1 MLLMTAAGRFLIVK
15 HNLSITASRES
26 NTSFWKPRFRIS
38 FHIRS
43 LMRSKKKTR
52 ITSLCMPLPI
62 RMGITKG
69 QWIYLLALAVE
80 FGAVALVGKLGD
92 MNVASMFVAAKMFD
106 RRAEG

>member
-1 MLLMTAAGRFLIVK
+1 
-15 HNLSITASRES
+15 
-26 NTSFWKPRFRIS
+26 
-38 FHIRS
+38 
-43 LMRSKKKTR
+43 MRSKKKTR

-106 RRAEG
+106 RRRGKTLTVFENGRHWVGKKAVFVV

>member
-1 MLLMTAAGRFLIVK
+1 
-15 HNLSITASRES
+15 
-26 NTSFWKPRFRIS
+26 
-38 FHIRS
+38 
-43 LMRSKKKTR
+43 MRSKKKTR
-52 ITSLCMPLPI
+52 ITSLCKPLPI

-106 RRAEG
+106 RRGGGGKTLTVFENGRHWVGKKAIFVV

>member
-1 MLLMTAAGRFLIVK
+1 
-15 HNLSITASRES
+15 
-26 NTSFWKPRFRIS
+26 
-38 FHIRS
+38 
-43 LMRSKKKTR
+43 MRSKKKTR

-69 QWIYLLALAVE
+69 QWIYPLAVE

-106 RRAEG
+106 RRAEE

>member
-1 MLLMTAAGRFLIVK
+1 MINAMEVREDDDNFKNPVDLLFDALEEKDSDHFAV
-15 HNLSITASRES
+15 HA
-26 NTSFWKPRFRIS
+26 
-38 FHIRS
+38 
-43 LMRSKKKTR
+43 
-52 ITSLCMPLPI
+52 LPI

>member
-1 MLLMTAAGRFLIVK
+1 
-15 HNLSITASRES
+15 
-26 NTSFWKPRFRIS
+26 
-38 FHIRS
+38 
-43 LMRSKKKTR
+43 
-52 ITSLCMPLPI
+52 MPLPI

-69 QWIYLLALAVE
+69 QWIYPLAVE

>member
-1 MLLMTAAGRFLIVK
+1 MINAMEVREDDDNFKTP
-15 HNLSITASRES
+15 SIC
-26 NTSFWKPRFRIS
+26 
-38 FHIRS
+38 S

-92 MNVASMFVAAKMFD
+92 MNVASMFVATKMFD

>member
-1 MLLMTAAGRFLIVK
+1 
-15 HNLSITASRES
+15 
-26 NTSFWKPRFRIS
+26 
-38 FHIRS
+38 
-43 LMRSKKKTR
+43 MRSKKKTR

-69 QWIYLLALAVE
+69 QWTYLLALAVE

-106 RRAEG
+106 RRADE

>member
-1 MLLMTAAGRFLIVK
+1 MINAIEVRDDNFKNPVDLLFDALEEKDSDHFAVHAA
-15 HNLSITASRES
+15 A
-26 NTSFWKPRFRIS
+26 
-38 FHIRS
+38 
-43 LMRSKKKTR
+43 
-52 ITSLCMPLPI
+52 I